1 VTEIVFWASV
11 VLLLHPYVTYPLSIA
26 LLGALRPRPVRRE
39 RHEPLV
45 SVIIPAHNEA
55 RWISATVLNKLGQ
68 DYPRDRMEI
77 LVVSDG
83 SVDGTDER
91 VAAFADRGVR
101 LLRQEPR
108 QGKAEALNRAVREAR
123 GEILV
128 FSDAN
133 SLFAEDAVRR
143 LVENFAD
150 PDVGYV
156 TGRLEYGAREG
167 AVSGEG
173 SRGYMGFE
181 NGLRVLETR
190 FHSII
195 GVNGGVDAMRRELYV
210 DVAANMISDFLLPLE
225 ALRRGRRVVFDPR
238 ARSSEE
244 ANTDLRPE
252 FRMRVRVAL
261 RALQALQ
268 ARRELL
274 APWKH
279 LRIAYCL
286 WSHKVLRYTNV
297 LLLPLPLVASGL
309 LAAHSAFYGALF
321 LLQAAAYLVGLAGL
335 FPLPSGLRRFASL
348 PAYFLMTSAAFALA
362 MLKFFRGEAMAT
374 WQPRS
379 G

>member
-1 VTEIVFWASV
+1 VTEVVFWASV

-26 LLGALRPRPVRRE
+26 LLGALRPRPIRRE
-39 RHEPLV
+39 RHEPSV
-45 SVIIPAHNEA
+45 SVLIPAHNEA
-55 RWISATVLNKLGQ
+55 PWIAATVLNKLGQ
-68 DYPRDRMEI
+68 DYPRDRLEI
-77 LVVSDG
+77 LVISDG

-167 AVSGEG
+167 AVSGAG

-261 RALQALQ
+261 RALQALRT
-268 ARRELL
+268 RRELL

-279 LRIAYCL
+279 FRIAYCL

-297 LLLPLPLVASGL
+297 LLLPLALVANGL
-309 LAAHSAFYGALF
+309 LAAHSAFYGGLF
-321 LLQAAAYLVGLAGL
+321 LLQAAGYLVGLAGL
-335 FPLPSGLRRFASL
+335 LPLPSGLRRVASL